1 MNNYAKQN
9 LRVLYKGHVNFNFD
23 LSLIYKHIFRVE
35 IYVFDNTENHV
46 VISNALVWSKAWFV
60 ERFGCDWVS
69 KIYKLI
75 YEFWAKEHSKK
86 LEKYISNFWQSTNMC
101 L

>member
-46 VISNALVWSKAWFV
+46 VISNALV
-60 ERFGCDWVS
+60 
-69 KIYKLI
+69 
-75 YEFWAKEHSKK
+75 
-86 LEKYISNFWQSTNMC
+86 
-101 L
+101 